1 MIAITQTRHLELL
14 QAERDHA
21 RRELRKVF
29 GFTAMYC
36 GDPSVKVGVNI
47 NTAGEAKI
55 VVIEDFQDQP
65 TPQVDPELNAEYAA
79 AGEHEVPKRLKYK
92 KPETRHFG
100 YREPEA

>member
-36 GDPSVKVGVNI
+36 GDPSVKVI
-47 NTAGEAKI
+47 L
-55 VVIEDFQDQP
+55 P
-65 TPQVDPELNAEYAA
+65 
-79 AGEHEVPKRLKYK
+79 
-92 KPETRHFG
+92 
-100 YREPEA
+100 